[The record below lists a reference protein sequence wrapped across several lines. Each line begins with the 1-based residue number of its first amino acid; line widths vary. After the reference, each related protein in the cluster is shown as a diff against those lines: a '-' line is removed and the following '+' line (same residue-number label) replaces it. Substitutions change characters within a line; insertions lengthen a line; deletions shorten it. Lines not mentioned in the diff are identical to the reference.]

1 MAGEPMNQAKR
12 ALQEFVRGLDPVD
25 QAAIIAFDAQ
35 VTLVQDFTS
44 DRALLDQAIGRL
56 APLGDTALYSGVL
69 EALAKASAAP
79 GSRRL
84 IVLLSDGQATTGL
97 ALRSDSI
104 DAARNGGIG
113 IVAVG
118 LGSGIDGAY
127 LNELTA
133 ASGGRFLEAP
143 TPASLREAYAD
154 LAVAIRSQYTLV
166 LQVPSGIDRSVP
178 AELLV
183 QASLRADSGKA
194 VREIPPLAGALPPP
208 FLVSL
213 LGITAG
219 QRTEERLS
227 VTPKTPP
234 GVSLVGV
241 EYFLDNDLV
250 VRTTQPPFA
259 YELDPTAIAEGP
271 HILKVVATDAR
282 GRLGET
288 QLSFIAALA
297 VPASEPAR
305 PEPQTLLVMAGGVVV
320 LGGIIYVF
328 FRRLRSRSKNAV
340 ASRVRPWAVRTA
352 EPLPPVEGW
361 PSPPPPPPD
370 ADRFLGRVIV
380 MDEAAVQRGEL
391 DAIREYPV
399 GMVPLALGCV
409 PASDVRLEDAEG
421 RIAAEEARL
430 WVQRGCLVY
439 HKLTTL
445 SAMATEGVTS
455 GWQILESDEEIVLG
469 PYRILFRADPP
480 TERAEPDAASAKPT
494 DEVVFLR
501 ELWPRLPEDPPLGAS
516 STE

>member
-1 MAGEPMNQAKR
+1 MRFFSALAVVLAALIVSAVSAADPVNVEITAVEEQPGRLVVTVGAYDAEARPLTDLTAASFRASLDGRSLPISDVQTSKAPRSAAFVVLVVDTSGSMAGEPMNQAKR

-104 DAARNGGIG
+104 DAARNDGIG

-259 YELDPTAIAEGP
+259 YELDPTAIAVGSAHFKGRRYRCARP
-271 HILKVVATDAR
+271 ARRDPALIYRGAGRAGVRARPARAADAPGHGRRR
-282 GRLGET
+282 GRPGRHNLR
-288 QLSFIAALA
+288 LLPASPLA
-297 VPASEPAR
+297 VEKRRRQPR
-305 PEPQTLLVMAGGVVV
+305 PSLGRAYGRAFAAGGG
-320 LGGIIYVF
+320 LAAAAAAAAP
-328 FRRLRSRSKNAV
+328 RRRPLLRACHCH
-340 ASRVRPWAVRTA
+340 
-352 EPLPPVEGW
+352 G
-361 PSPPPPPPD
+361 
-370 ADRFLGRVIV
+370 
-380 MDEAAVQRGEL
+380 
-391 DAIREYPV
+391 
-399 GMVPLALGCV
+399 
-409 PASDVRLEDAEG
+409 
-421 RIAAEEARL
+421 
-430 WVQRGCLVY
+430 
-439 HKLTTL
+439 
-445 SAMATEGVTS
+445 
-455 GWQILESDEEIVLG
+455 
-469 PYRILFRADPP
+469 
-480 TERAEPDAASAKPT
+480 
-494 DEVVFLR
+494 
-501 ELWPRLPEDPPLGAS
+501 
-516 STE
+516 